1 MKKLNKRF
9 WFQIHG
15 WASLPIWIVFCL
27 VCLTGTIAVFSH
39 ELTWL
44 TNPAARADNPDN
56 LAEKSMPELIAIVEQ
71 AYPTA
76 KVTTAMAFEP
86 YLVRAIIF
94 TDSDKPQAIAYV
106 NQFTGQIQEVNN
118 GITFI
123 NFMRSLHA
131 WLLFP
136 WQHSYSVGYYLVCSM
151 AIAMLIALISGLII
165 YKKFWRA
172 YLKPQVRFD
181 KRKKIILG
189 DLHRTAGAWS
199 IWFLLLMSV
208 TGLWYLV
215 QAVLWHT
222 DVEIDPNPPAIKEIP
237 AATIDG
243 SVPQR
248 NYSLADALRITKQ
261 QFPDFKSTYV
271 MPPEHARDSYK
282 FYGEGNFIFY
292 DQYSYGVAVD
302 PWSGEI
308 IHTRSPQ
315 NMNALQTLSHIA
327 NPLHYGTI
335 GGIWTKVI
343 WFIFGVLLTCMSIT
357 GFWMWSERTLK
368 NSRSVKNEFIEP
380 SSVEL
385 TS

>member
-56 LAEKSMPELIAIVEQ
+56 LVEKSIPELIAIVEQ
-71 AYPTA
+71 TYPTA
-76 KVTTAMAFEP
+76 KVTTAMSFEP

-106 NQFTGQIQEVNN
+106 NQFTGKIQEVNN

-172 YLKPQVRFD
+172 YTRPQVRFD

-215 QAVLWHT
+215 QAMLWHN
-222 DVEIDPNPPAIKEIP
+222 DVEIDPNPPVITEIP
-237 AATIDG
+237 SVTNEG
-243 SVPQR
+243 SVPER
-248 NYSLADALRITKQ
+248 KVSLADALLITKQ
-261 QFPDFKSTYV
+261 KFPDFKSTYV
-271 MPPEHARDSYK
+271 MPPEHVRDSYK
-282 FYGEGNFIFY
+282 FYGQGDFVFY

-315 NMNALQTLSHIA
+315 TMNALQTLSHIA

-335 GGIWTKVI
+335 GGLWTKTI
-343 WFIFGVLLTCMSIT
+343 WFIFGVFLTGMSIT
-357 GFWMWSERTLK
+357 GFWMWSERTIK
-368 NSRSVKNEFIEP
+368 NTRSENTDLIETNALEF
-380 SSVEL
+380 S
-385 TS
+385 

>member
-44 TNPAARADNPDN
+44 TNPAARAENPDN

-76 KVTTAMAFEP
+76 KVTTAMAFEA
-86 YLVRAIIF
+86 YLVSAIIF

-106 NQFTGQIQEVNN
+106 NQFTGKIQEVNN

-172 YLKPQVRFD
+172 YLKPQIRFD

-215 QAVLWHT
+215 QAVLWHK
-222 DVEIDPNPPAIKEIP
+222 DIEIDPNPPAIKEIP

-248 NYSLADALRITKQ
+248 KYSLEDALRITKQ

-271 MPPEHARDSYK
+271 MPPEHVRDSYK
-282 FYGEGNFIFY
+282 FYGEGDFIFY

-308 IHTRSPQ
+308 IHTLSPQ
-315 NMNALQTLSHIA
+315 NMNVLQTFSHIA

-335 GGIWTKVI
+335 GGVWTKVI
-343 WFIFGVLLTCMSIT
+343 WFIFGVFLTGMSIT

-368 NSRSVKNEFIEP
+368 NSRSVKNELIEP
-380 SSVEL
+380 NRAEL